1 MESLAHLF
9 AWVCGQNA
17 EHTWAPGEV
26 LLPCCQR
33 CTGLYVGAGVAAL
46 LHRWLRPR
54 LSGRFLEMHGAFLV
68 LMVPFGFH
76 WLSQGPALRAA
87 MGVLF
92 GFGLVTFL
100 WLVPGAR
107 AGSSDAARPAAAAT
121 LAYFAGVAFTAALV
135 PALGTWGGGTAAVCL
150 GGLIFAG
157 LMVLGVLAVTNVGFG
172 LTTAARWAR
181 RTLVLPHPG
190 GPAPAVGQTPGQG
203 K

>member
-1 MESLAHLF
+1 MPRHSRSDDCALFLVDLTIAAEGDEGADPAAAQAEVHLAGLSHGIPRASVGL
-9 AWVCGQNA
+9 VCGQNA

-92 GFGLVTFL
+92 VSG
-100 WLVPGAR
+100 W
-107 AGSSDAARPAAAAT
+107 
-121 LAYFAGVAFTAALV
+121 
-135 PALGTWGGGTAAVCL
+135 
-150 GGLIFAG
+150 
-157 LMVLGVLAVTNVGFG
+157 
-172 LTTAARWAR
+172 
-181 RTLVLPHPG
+181 
-190 GPAPAVGQTPGQG
+190 
-203 K
+203 